1 MKESTTESL
10 NELSYQQQ
18 INVWVASLITE
29 TGDAEK
35 LSVFAM
41 YCIEREREIFSS
53 FSGIELNIKKL
64 NLCDDLLYVSNR
76 LNMML
81 KVMGDKEYETLPVLD
96 KSILLVS
103 ANVIAKKYLSLYLE
117 AKALI
122 PAYKGELFCQ

>member
-64 NLCDDLLYVSNR
+64 NLCDDLLYVS
-76 LNMML
+76 
-81 KVMGDKEYETLPVLD
+81 
-96 KSILLVS
+96 
-103 ANVIAKKYLSLYLE
+103 
-117 AKALI
+117 
-122 PAYKGELFCQ
+122 